1 MEQFEFMSPTKF
13 ILQKDADL
21 LCGREVKKYSD
32 HVLFVHDGDK
42 YMYDSGLHARITKA
56 LADEGLV
63 CFELPGVQPN
73 PRVELVREGIELC
86 RKEQIGCVLAVGGGS
101 VIDTAKAVAI
111 GVKYDGDVWD
121 FYSGKAV
128 PTQALP
134 IGTVMTLPAT
144 GSEGSNGS
152 VLKNTETGE
161 SADTMADCLRPSFT
175 LMNPELT
182 LTIPKRQTVFGIVDM
197 FSHVLERYFSSSRE
211 VYLTDYMCEG
221 VMKSILV
228 NARAL
233 MRDLKDYNARAE
245 LMWTAVVAHNGLLA
259 AGRNQDWATH
269 TIGAQLSAQYN
280 TVHGVALSVL
290 FPNWAA
296 YVYKENIPRFV
307 QFANR
312 VFDIDIDLYD
322 QEKTALEGIRRL
334 REFFDFLGAPSTLND
349 IGVESDEKF
358 AKMAEDACRFG
369 SIGGI
374 KTLNA
379 ADVEAIY
386 RMAQYESRSI

>member
-1 MEQFEFMSPTKF
+1 
-13 ILQKDADL
+13 
-21 LCGREVKKYSD
+21 
-32 HVLFVHDGDK
+32 
-42 YMYDSGLHARITKA
+42 MYDSGLHARITKA

-182 LTIPKRQTVFGIVDM
+182 LTIQ
-197 FSHVLERYFSSSRE
+197 
-211 VYLTDYMCEG
+211 
-221 VMKSILV
+221 
-228 NARAL
+228 NARP
-233 MRDLKDYNARAE
+233 Y
-245 LMWTAVVAHNGLLA
+245 
-259 AGRNQDWATH
+259 
-269 TIGAQLSAQYN
+269 
-280 TVHGVALSVL
+280 
-290 FPNWAA
+290 
-296 YVYKENIPRFV
+296 
-307 QFANR
+307 
-312 VFDIDIDLYD
+312 
-322 QEKTALEGIRRL
+322 
-334 REFFDFLGAPSTLND
+334 LGS
-349 IGVESDEKF
+349 
-358 AKMAEDACRFG
+358 
-369 SIGGI
+369 
-374 KTLNA
+374 
-379 ADVEAIY
+379 
-386 RMAQYESRSI
+386 